1 MKTGPSRATRRRR
14 ALTEGG
20 RAATG
25 TTLELVGRRRMDIE
39 RTPTEDLVR
48 ILAPDGAPALTVVVR
63 EGEIEL
69 RLEAGS
75 IALRSEGDLAL
86 EARSISFH
94 GREGVTIESG
104 GDARFAATGSLV
116 QEAARQ
122 RIRAHLGDVDV
133 RANDDVK
140 IDGERIR
147 MNC

>member
-1 MKTGPSRATRRRR
+1 
-14 ALTEGG
+14 
-20 RAATG
+20 
-25 TTLELVGRRRMDIE
+25 MDIE

-48 ILAPDGAPALTVVVR
+48 ILAPSGAPVLTLVVR
-63 EGEIEL
+63 EGGIEL

-75 IALRSEGDLAL
+75 IALRTEGDLAL
-86 EARSISFH
+86 EARSISLH

-104 GDARFAATGSLV
+104 GDARFAAKGSLV

>member
-1 MKTGPSRATRRRR
+1 M
-14 ALTEGG
+14 TEGG
-20 RAATG
+20 RAPTG

-39 RTPTEDLVR
+39 RTPTEVLVR
-48 ILAPDGAPALTVVVR
+48 ILAPSGAPVLTLVVR
-63 EGEIEL
+63 EGGIEL

-75 IALRSEGDLAL
+75 IALRTEGDLAL
-86 EARSISFH
+86 EARSISLH

-104 GDARFAATGSLV
+104 GDARFAAKGSLV

-140 IDGERIR
+140 IDGERIS